1 MVIIL
6 KYNSYGAMHTKS
18 KGEKMATKK
27 MSLTVKVLIGMV
39 LGIVVGLAINLG
51 HLNEAGGF
59 IHEYIVNGL
68 FLIVGKMFVAALKM
82 LVVPL
87 VIFSLISGV
96 LGIGD
101 IRALGKVGGKSFA
114 LYMLTTAI
122 AIAVAISVAAS
133 IGIGE
138 GVHMTSAAHFTGKEA
153 PPLSSVLINIIPSNF
168 IDAMAKG
175 NMLQII
181 FFSILIGIS
190 ILMVGKKAEPVVKLV
205 EISNEIMMK
214 MVNIIMAI
222 APYAVFALL
231 AKAIANLGLNLLA
244 DLAGYVL
251 VLIGVLMLHLFVTLM
266 IILKVFSGKSP
277 AMFLKKMREVQ
288 IFAFSTSSSNA
299 TIPVTLR
306 AVVKKLG
313 VHNSVAS
320 FTIPFG
326 ATINMDGTA
335 IMQGV
340 ATLFIANAYGV
351 DLGTAG
357 YLTVI
362 LMSVLASIGT
372 AGVPGVGLIML
383 SMVFT
388 QVGLPVEGIGLILGV
403 DRLLDMIRTAVNV
416 SGDAAVS
423 VIVAKSEG
431 KFSNEIYDDPEA
443 GVIDEDDLEIDEEV
457 EKELAHVVEEIESK

>member
-1 MVIIL
+1 
-6 KYNSYGAMHTKS
+6 
-18 KGEKMATKK
+18 
-27 MSLTVKVLIGMV
+27 MV
-39 LGIVVGLAINLG
+39 LGIIVGLAINLMG
-51 HLNEAGGF
+51 LNTPGSV
-59 IHEYIVNGL
+59 INEYIVNGL
-68 FLIVGKMFVAALKM
+68 FLIIGKMFVTALKM

-87 VIFSLISGV
+87 VIFSLITGV
-96 LGIGD
+96 IGIGD
-101 IRALGKVGGKSFA
+101 IKALGKVGGKSFA

-122 AIAVAISVAAS
+122 AITVGITLAATL
-133 IGIGE
+133 GIGE
-138 GVHMTSAAHFTGKEA
+138 GVHMTSTTAFSAKEA
-153 PPLSSVLINIIPSNF
+153 PALSSVLINIIPSNF
-168 IDAMAKG
+168 INAMAQG

-181 FFSILIGIS
+181 FFSILLGIS
-190 ILMVGKKAEPVVKLV
+190 ILMVGKKALPVVELV
-205 EISNEIMMK
+205 EIGNEIMMK
-214 MVNIIMAI
+214 MVTIVMAV

-231 AKAIANLGLNLLA
+231 AKAMANLGLGLLA
-244 DLAGYVL
+244 DLAGYVIVL
-251 VLIGVLMLHLFVTLM
+251 VGALMLHLFVVLM
-266 IILKVFSGKSP
+266 SILKIFSGKSP
-277 AMFLKKMREVQ
+277 LMFLKKMRETQ

-306 AVVKKLG
+306 TVTEKLG
-313 VHNSVAS
+313 VDNSVAS
-320 FTIPFG
+320 FTVPFG

-340 ATLFIANAYGV
+340 ATVFIANAYGV
-351 DLGTAG
+351 DLGAAG

-423 VIVAKSEG
+423 VIVAKSE
-431 KFSNEIYDDPEA
+431 KKLDESIYDDPNA
-443 GVIDEDDLEIDEEV
+443 GLLTDEDLDIPEEV
-457 EKELAHVVEEIESK
+457 EEELAEVIHKIHDKKE

>member
-1 MVIIL
+1 M
-6 KYNSYGAMHTKS
+6 A
-18 KGEKMATKK
+18 EKKK
-27 MSLTVKVLIGMV
+27 MSLTSKVLIGMA
-39 LGIVVGLAINLG
+39 LGIIVGLFINLLG
-51 HLNEAGGF
+51 LNTPGSF

-68 FLIVGKMFVAALKM
+68 FHIIGKMFIASLKM

-87 VIFSLISGV
+87 VFFSLITGV
-96 LGIGD
+96 IGIGD
-101 IRALGKVGGKSFA
+101 VRALGKVGGKSFA

-122 AIAVAISVAAS
+122 AIALGITIAATL
-133 IGIGE
+133 GIGE
-138 GVHMTSAAHFTGKEA
+138 GVHMTTESAFTAKEA
-153 PPLSSVLINIIPSNF
+153 PALATVLINIIPAN
-168 IDAMAKG
+168 IIHAMSEGK
-175 NMLQII
+175 MLQII
-181 FFSILIGIS
+181 FFSIMTGIS
-190 ILMVGKKAEPVVKLV
+190 ILMVGKKAEPLV
-205 EISNEIMMK
+205 EMIEVGNEVMMK
-214 MVNIIMAI
+214 MVNIVMAV

-231 AKAIANLGLNLLA
+231 AKAIANLGLGLLA
-244 DLAGYVL
+244 DLAGYVI
-251 VLIGVLMLHLFVTLM
+251 VLIAALMLHLFVTLM
-266 IILKVFSGKSP
+266 SILKLFTGLNIR
-277 AMFLKKMREVQ
+277 MFLKKMREVQ

-306 AVVKKLG
+306 AVTDKLG
-313 VHNSVAS
+313 VDNSIAS
-320 FTIPFG
+320 FTVPFG

-340 ATLFIANAYGV
+340 ATVFIANAYGV
-351 DLGTAG
+351 DLGVAG

-423 VIVAKSEG
+423 VIVAKSE
-431 KFSNEIYDDPEA
+431 KKLDIQTYNDPEA
-443 GVIDEDDLEIDEEV
+443 GIITEDDLDIPDEV
-457 EKELAHVVEEIESK
+457 EKELAEVIHELKEKEE

>member
-1 MVIIL
+1 MAE
-6 KYNSYGAMHTKS
+6 KKS
-18 KGEKMATKK
+18 
-27 MSLTVKVLIGMV
+27 MSLTVKVLIGMA
-39 LGIVVGLAINLG
+39 LGIIVGLGINLL
-51 HLNEAGGF
+51 HLNGAGGW
-59 IHEYIVNGL
+59 INTYIVNGL
-68 FLIVGKMFVAALKM
+68 FLIAGKMFVTALKM

-87 VIFSLISGV
+87 VIFSLITGV
-96 LGIGD
+96 IGIGD
-101 IRALGKVGGKSFA
+101 IKALGKVGGKSFA

-122 AIAVAISVAAS
+122 AIAVGIGIAAS

-138 GVHMTSAAHFTGKEA
+138 GVHMSTEAAFTAKEA
-153 PPLSSVLINIIPSNF
+153 PALSSVLINIIPSNF
-168 IDAMAKG
+168 INAMAQG

-181 FFSILIGIS
+181 FFSILLGIS
-190 ILMVGKKAEPVVKLV
+190 ILMVGKKALPVIELV
-205 EISNEIMMK
+205 EIGNEIMMK
-214 MVNIIMAI
+214 MVNIVMAV

-231 AKAIANLGLNLLA
+231 ARAMANLGLGLLA

-251 VLIGVLMLHLFVTLM
+251 VLIGALMIHLFVTLM
-266 IILKVFSGKSP
+266 TILKVFSGKSP
-277 AMFLKKMREVQ
+277 AMFLKKMRETQ

-306 AVVKKLG
+306 TVTTKLG
-313 VHNSVAS
+313 VDNSVAS
-320 FTIPFG
+320 FTVPFG

-340 ATLFIANAYGV
+340 ATVFIANAYGV
-351 DLGTAG
+351 DLGIAG

-423 VIVAKSEG
+423 VIVGKSEG
-431 KFSNEIYDDPEA
+431 KLDDAIYDDPNA
-443 GVIDEDDLEIDEEV
+443 GILTDDELDIPDEV
-457 EKELAHVVEEIESK
+457 EQELAEVIHKIKEED